1 MSKKR
6 DNEGKFARQYST
18 KFIII
23 SWICTILSLLLLY
36 AAGNAVT
43 DSVAAFQSCNSNS
56 TGLSIHN
63 CGKQALNIGDIIIFG
78 LFTLSAALTVSLFT
92 ASWRATR
99 RRG

>member
-1 MSKKR
+1 MSRR
-6 DNEGKFARQYST
+6 DKEGKYARKYST
-18 KFIII
+18 RFIII
-23 SWICTILSLLLLY
+23 AWVCSFLSLILLY
-36 AAGNAVT
+36 LAGNAVT
-43 DSVAAFQSCNSNS
+43 DSIAAFQSCNSNS

-63 CGKQALNIGDIIIFG
+63 CGKQALNLGDIILFG